1 MEQNCPLV
9 GISGKFIFKWC
20 FMRITWFIVYCF
32 FSLSVMNAAQDG
44 LVWKKKIHQKSL
56 SSLTASDAGYGV
68 SVADDTI
75 KVWNLLTGD
84 SVRQFY
90 RKGVTSATIDTLYK
104 FIIYAC
110 EGNFSYNPK
119 INVYDIVSDTIVGQI
134 EIEEDK
140 SDLWYSSDITYT
152 TTIGKGGMP
161 FLVNGKILIT
171 KGQSS
176 WNYGMLTIA
185 QYDTSINSIT
195 LTQASTL
202 YPDKLRIS
210 NDKNYIYGHFYSS
223 LTYYSYPND
232 YYHESKA
239 EFSLFSLSNF
249 SVKSTIDLIKSN
261 NDIKY
266 PNLLSHSKEMIYA
279 GSTVYTYP
287 ALQMIRE
294 SILPHE
300 VQIEQL
306 SDNNHLLC
314 LPKSGVPALG
324 IWNTLTRSW
333 EHQYKGDRQVLLAI
347 TSNEK
352 YSVTSDANGYV
363 SLWRLPDSLKND
375 SLDVDFIYPDYKL
388 FVGDEVVLKNYT
400 YPYTHQYSYYWD
412 LGDGRVSKSMDTT
425 ISYSK
430 QGTYLITLY
439 VSSNSGVKTKK
450 SHVITVYDKP
460 EYLFDII
467 RTNTKKNITSLDFSK
482 NNTFLMFTSNNNVFS
497 YEISDR
503 AYKLLL
509 VDSNFFYS
517 GYLYD
522 NKAVVL
528 SKIYTKDVAKNGA
541 YSTSIQRPSVRYRLL
556 DLNSGKIVSSKIF
569 PFLLEHYEVEPYWW
583 SMHKINE
590 ETCQYSVSFSL
601 SRDWFAISANVF
613 SEYRSSGMLDIDK
626 FSTRGDILH
635 FDINNLISL
644 DNRTTDKPNPCVSYL
659 RSPIT
664 SLDIEK
670 NGKYIAASTDRF
682 YDRLGECAPYPPA
695 ILISEKGT
703 KTVLKTLNDNT
714 SCVRYSVD
722 GYHLWTTNGI
732 WDIDSNRRV
741 VTLQSG
747 LKGQFEVL
755 PDGDHVVAVS
765 PPVKNAVAGIY
776 SMREQQWKAY
786 FYGSTAL
793 GIIDVS
799 AMAVSSDGK
808 YCALG
813 SSTGSV
819 SLWQIPTLSVKPMAD
834 FRSDIR
840 RVRVGD
846 SVIFENMSVPYN
858 GDLSYEWDFGDGTK
872 SEERDALHL
881 YRKPGIYTVGLR
893 IRNREGEESEKRK
906 LEYIEVESANRV
918 ESSNELS
925 VRVYP
930 NPCDDLLYV
939 DYNGVYDVMIYD
951 VQGNEVCK
959 SLQKNNLCSIDTHS
973 FSHGL
978 YSVKLRTDSGLFFFR
993 CIITHK

>member
-1 MEQNCPLV
+1 
-9 GISGKFIFKWC
+9 
-20 FMRITWFIVYCF
+20 MRIVWFMICF
-32 FSLSVMNAAQDG
+32 VLTVSVMQAQDG

-56 SSLTASDAGYGV
+56 SSLAASDAGYGV

-84 SVRQFY
+84 SVKQFY

-134 EIEEDK
+134 EIQKDK

-161 FLVNGKILIT
+161 FLVNGNILIS
-171 KGQSS
+171 KGQSN

-195 LTQASTL
+195 LTQARTL

-223 LTYYSYPND
+223 LTHYSYPND
-232 YYHESKA
+232 YYRESKA
-239 EFSLFSLSNF
+239 EFSLLSLNNFSLKN
-249 SVKSTIDLIKSN
+249 TINLPKSN
-261 NDIKY
+261 IDIKY

-287 ALQMIRE
+287 ALQMIRD
-294 SILPHE
+294 SILPQE
-300 VQIEQL
+300 AQIEQL

-352 YSVTSDANGYV
+352 YAVTSDANGYV
-363 SLWRLPDSLKND
+363 SLWRLPDSPKND

-425 ISYSK
+425 ISYTK

-467 RTNTKKNITSLDFSK
+467 RTSTKKNITSLDFSK

-497 YEISDR
+497 YEISNR
-503 AYKLLL
+503 AYKSLL
-509 VDSNFFYS
+509 VDSNVFYS
-517 GYLYD
+517 AYLSED
-522 NKAVVL
+522 TAVVL
-528 SKIYTKDVAKNGA
+528 SRTFVTDTVQNQSYAFP
-541 YSTSIQRPSVRYRLL
+541 IQRPSIRYTLSNMRTK
-556 DLNSGKIVSSKIF
+556 NTMSSKIF
-569 PFLLEHYEVEPYWW
+569 PFLLEHYEAEAYWW
-583 SMHKINE
+583 GIHNLKQRKLSNN
-590 ETCQYSVSFSL
+590 VALSL
-601 SRDWFAISANVF
+601 SRDWFAISANVV
-613 SEYRSSGMLDIDK
+613 SEYAHTASLDNLL
-626 FSTRGDILH
+626 SYRGDILH

-682 YDRLGECAPYPPA
+682 YDGFGECAPYPPTV
-695 ILISEKGT
+695 LISEKGI

-722 GYHLWTTNGI
+722 DYHLWTTNGI

-819 SLWQIPTLSVKPMAD
+819 SLWQIPTLSVKPVAD

-846 SVIFENMSVPYN
+846 SVLFENMSVPYN

-872 SEERDALHL
+872 SEERDGVHL
-881 YRKPGIYTVGLR
+881 YSKPGVYNVGLR
-893 IRNREGEESEKRK
+893 IRNKEGKESEKRK

-930 NPCDDLLYV
+930 NPCDDIV
-939 DYNGVYDVMIYD
+939 RVECDGIYDVMVYD
-951 VQGNEVCK
+951 MQGNEMYKSIKNK
-959 SLQKNNLCSIDTHS
+959 SLCVVNTWS
-973 FSHGL
+973 FPSGM
-978 YSVKLRTDSGLFFFR
+978 YIVKVRTDAGLHFFPS
-993 CIITHK
+993 IVSHE